1 MKTLLAGVAAVPLV
15 LCLLVY
21 ATGLAVVDIRE
32 GGPDGT
38 RLIIPVPL
46 ALASTALLFVDQK
59 HEGIQW
65 PGLEQHRDAAI
76 RLARELQRSPDARFV
91 EVEGRGERV
100 TVDKSGGLLIVE
112 VRDGEQEVLV
122 RVPIAAL
129 AELIESH
136 DGRSFSAGDLL
147 AALRKAPPGECVR
160 VHDGDDHVR
169 VWIW

>member
-1 MKTLLAGVAAVPLV
+1 MKTLLAGMAAVPLL

-21 ATGLAVVDIRE
+21 ATGLAIVDIRE
-32 GGPDGT
+32 GGPGGT
-38 RLIIPVPL
+38 RLIVPVPL

-59 HEGIQW
+59 HERIRW

-76 RLARELQRSPDARFV
+76 RLARELQRAPDARFV
-91 EVEGRGERV
+91 EVESPGERV
-100 TVDKSGGLLIVE
+100 TVDKSGDILVVE
-112 VRDGEQEVLV
+112 VQDGDREVLV

-129 AELIESH
+129 GELIERY
-136 DGRSFSAGDLL
+136 DGESFQASDLL
-147 AALRKAPPGECVR
+147 AAVRKAPPGECVR

>member
-1 MKTLLAGVAAVPLV
+1 MKTLLAGVAAVPLL

-32 GGPDGT
+32 GGPGGT

-46 ALASTALLFVDQK
+46 ALASTALSLVDQNQK
-59 HEGIQW
+59 RIEW

-76 RLARELQRSPDARFV
+76 RLARELQHAPDARFV

-100 TVDKSGGLLIVE
+100 TIDKSGDILVVE
-112 VRDGEQEVLV
+112 VHDGDQEVLV

-129 AELIESH
+129 AELVESH
-136 DGRSFSAGDLL
+136 NGRSFTAGDVL